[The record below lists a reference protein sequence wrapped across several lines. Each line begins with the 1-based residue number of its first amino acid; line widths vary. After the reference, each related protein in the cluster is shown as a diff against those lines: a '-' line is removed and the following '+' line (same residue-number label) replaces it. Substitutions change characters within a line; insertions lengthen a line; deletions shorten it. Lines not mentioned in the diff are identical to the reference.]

1 MMNEQIL
8 DKLKS
13 IKDLAKNSE
22 VPIYAHIHDVLKKM
36 IISGELPNNYRLPS
50 SMKLAAIIGVNH
62 ITLAKALNELRKQ
75 GLLER
80 NRAIGTIVR
89 GPQQKNASVPGDRQK
104 LVAVIYDDVNPETF
118 RSELFISIH
127 DNLQKNGFEIL
138 FLSSSGRREIQ
149 FEQIKGILQKPNC
162 CGCLVWPL
170 LDSVQVRELM
180 AMKPVDF
187 PLVFLDKY
195 YEDVG
200 HDSATFDNFGSS
212 VELGKIFI
220 GRNYRK
226 FVFLVREAAFKFS
239 SVYDRYLGLRA
250 ALVKHNLDP
259 DNVTIVKYTDISDI
273 DIRKFLR
280 KLENAVL
287 VAAWDTEAKAITQS
301 ISTDGHDASVL
312 YPMVSYDS
320 SSLSGQQ
327 QRYMNISRM
336 DFSENDLAKAAI
348 NILLSRLNGDHS
360 MWKRLTVKGTFEE
373 KKSSI
378 VQPYSKLNECF
389 A

>member
-1 MMNEQIL
+1 MNEQIL
-8 DKLKS
+8 EKLKS
-13 IKDLAKNSE
+13 IKDLAQNSE

-89 GPQQKNASVPGDRQK
+89 GPQQKTSSVPGDRQK
-104 LVAVIYDDVNPETF
+104 LVAVIYDNVNPETF

-195 YEDVG
+195 YEDVD
-200 HDSATFDNFGSS
+200 HDCVAYDNFGGS
-212 VELGKIFI
+212 VELGKIFVE
-220 GRNYRK
+220 RNYRK
-226 FVFLVREAAFKFS
+226 FVFLVRETAFKFS

-273 DIRKFLR
+273 DIKKFMG
-280 KLENAVL
+280 KIKNTVL
-287 VAAWDTEAKAITQS
+287 VAAWAAEAKAIIQS
-301 ISTDGHDASVL
+301 ISKVGYDASEL
-312 YPMVSYDS
+312 YPMVTYGS
-320 SSLSGQQ
+320 SSIGHGYQQ
-327 QRYMNISRM
+327 FTNISRI
-336 DFSENDLAKAAI
+336 DFNEGDIARLAVDL
-348 NILLSRLNGDHS
+348 LLSRLNGDHS
-360 MWKRLTVKGTFEE
+360 MWKQLTVKGTFEE
-373 KKSSI
+373 RESSI
-378 VQPYSKLNECF
+378 VQPHSKLNKCF
-389 A
+389 E